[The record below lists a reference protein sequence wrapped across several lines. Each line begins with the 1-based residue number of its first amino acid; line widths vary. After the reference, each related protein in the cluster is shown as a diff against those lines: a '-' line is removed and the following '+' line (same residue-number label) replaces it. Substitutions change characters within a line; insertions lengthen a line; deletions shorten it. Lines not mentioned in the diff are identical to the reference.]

1 MIDGIILVE
10 KEINNKK
17 IKIVWNK
24 KYLRAVVT
32 YIDGDARPF
41 IFTTTR
47 YELGP
52 NTAFD
57 IAMSQLKATEE
68 LLLI

>member
-1 MIDGIILVE
+1 MIDGITLVE